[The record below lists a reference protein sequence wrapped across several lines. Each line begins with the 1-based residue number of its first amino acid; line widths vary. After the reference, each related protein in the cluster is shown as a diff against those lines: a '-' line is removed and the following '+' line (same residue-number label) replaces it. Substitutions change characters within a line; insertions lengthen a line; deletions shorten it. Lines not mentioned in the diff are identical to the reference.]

1 MQGQPLQSFKID
13 IIPHNWYI
21 VHVPMTPLIFVVAR
35 APEKTHFLEQVSV
48 ENNFYGHQA
57 LN

>member
-1 MQGQPLQSFKID
+1 MQSFKID

-48 ENNFYGHQA
+48 ENNFYGYQA